1 MAEIFDF
8 GKTKAK
14 SKKAFLLQNC
24 RRKAFS
30 FFLKKPSTKT
40 QFSAIQVFEVS
51 KGTFFKKG
59 FGGGA
64 GGKAPC

>member
-30 FFLKKPSTKT
+30 LFLKNPLPKT
-40 QFSAIQVFEVS
+40 QFSAMQSF
-51 KGTFFKKG
+51 
-59 FGGGA
+59 
-64 GGKAPC
+64 